1 MLKLELLVLR
11 IILFFVSGYVGIDV
25 VVKVFLRV
33 LKVIF
38 CFVFEWLFCELD
50 CVKIE

>member
-1 MLKLELLVLR
+1 MLKLEVLVLR
-11 IILFFVSGYVGIDV
+11 IILFFVSGYVRIGV

-38 CFVFEWLFCELD
+38 CFVF
-50 CVKIE
+50 